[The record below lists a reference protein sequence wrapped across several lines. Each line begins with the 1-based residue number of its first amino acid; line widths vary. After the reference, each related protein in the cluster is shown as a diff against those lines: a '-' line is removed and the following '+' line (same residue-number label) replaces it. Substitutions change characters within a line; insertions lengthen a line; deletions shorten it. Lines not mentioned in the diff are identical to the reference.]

1 MSTSASASR
10 REFLRRAAVL
20 SGSVGAGALPFAMN
34 LAAMNAA
41 VAQAGDYKAL
51 VCLFLLG
58 GNDSANMVLPTD
70 AASWQAYTAA
80 RATGSSPIAL
90 KAVGTPADG
99 TAASGSPEALGGV
112 LPIVPDHIAFP
123 QNASRSFA
131 LHPSMPEVQSLFGQG
146 RLAVVTNAGPLVTPI
161 TKAELKAKAKP
172 VPAKLG
178 SHNDQQSTW
187 QALGPEGTK
196 TGWGGRLGDMLAS
209 ANDSAAFTG
218 ISVSGNAVFLA
229 GDQVAQYQV
238 SSSGAVPIDG
248 VSGGLF
254 GSYAAST
261 AYRAVLTQSN
271 APGDQ
276 QHLLAREHATIAKR
290 SLDAQVAFNAA
301 YAAAS
306 VPGPSKYTHPA
317 TRAQIANPVAEQLR
331 TVARVIGARSGLGV
345 RRQVFFVSVGGFD
358 THDWQNAT
366 QPNLMAMLS
375 HAIAYFD
382 DAMGAIGMRDRVTLF
397 TASEFGRTLASNGD
411 GTDHG
416 WGAHHF
422 VSGGAVKGRDFYGR
436 FPQVGLDQ
444 PDEVGS
450 GTFLPGVAVDQIGGT
465 LGRWFG
471 ASESQLDL
479 VFPNLRNFDR
489 DLGFMRP
496 A

>member
-1 MSTSASASR
+1 MSTSAPASR

-41 VAQAGDYKAL
+41 VAQTGDYKAL

-99 TAASGSPEALGGV
+99 TAAAGSPEALGGV
-112 LPIVPDHIAFP
+112 LPILPDHVAFP

-131 LHPSMPEVQSLFGQG
+131 LHPSMPEVQSLFAQG
-146 RLAVVTNAGPLVTPI
+146 RLAVVANAGPLVMPL

-196 TGWGGRLGDMLAS
+196 TGWGGLLGDMLAS
-209 ANDSAAFTG
+209 ASDGVAFTG

-229 GDQVAQYQV
+229 GNQVAQYQV

-271 APGDQ
+271 VPADQ
-276 QHLLAREHATIAKR
+276 QHLLAREHAAIAKR

-301 YAAAS
+301 YSAAS

-382 DAMGAIGMRDRVTLF
+382 DAMGAIGMRDRVALF

-422 VSGGAVKGRDFYGR
+422 VCGGAVKGRDFYGR
-436 FPQVGLDQ
+436 FPQIGLDQ

-450 GTFLPGVAVDQIGGT
+450 GTFLPGVSVDQIGGT

-471 ASESQLDL
+471 ASDTQLDL
-479 VFPNLRNFDR
+479 VFPNLRNFNR